1 MVERIPNINFHI
13 MYLDSSGGSS
23 PPLTMDRFGE
33 PDSTARQ
40 DGDVE

>member
-23 PPLTMDRFGE
+23 PSLTMDRFGK
-33 PDSTARQ
+33 PDSAASQ
-40 DGDVE
+40 DGIVE